1 MAKCKQTV
9 SYNNI
14 VVTKD
19 WNKIINLPLY
29 SKVEVF
35 SLAQVTI
42 GPVRV
47 YLKEIQACYL
57 NTNADFCDKHRV

>member
-19 WNKIINLPLY
+19 WNKIK
-29 SKVEVF
+29 SD
-35 SLAQVTI
+35 
-42 GPVRV
+42 RV
-47 YLKEIQACYL
+47 YWE
-57 NTNADFCDKHRV
+57 FS